1 MRTDLDIKREEKAEK
16 VNKKLIGTKLKV
28 IAGGKKTGPYSIVI
42 ERLNEKEMRR
52 LVPILLSLQNNARY

>member
-1 MRTDLDIKREEKAEK
+1 MRTERDLQREEKAFK
-16 VNKKLIGTKLKV
+16 INKKLIGTKLQV
-28 IAGGKKTGPYSIVI
+28 VAGGRKTGPYSIVI